1 MDFDF
6 FNIDS
11 SEFDIE
17 TYIRML
23 IAIAK
28 ADKDNGPAEFSYVR
42 KKALALGV
50 DYDLFLE
57 TTDKDYQLAKKRV
70 SRLTAFMIL
79 TDAIVLASMDRNFSL
94 PERQRVYNY
103 AQNLDIPRK
112 DVDELETIVQ
122 GFRRLNRQWQSLV
135 KAA

>member
-1 MDFDF
+1 MDVDY
-6 FNIDS
+6 FNADT
-11 SEFDIE
+11 SELDIE
-17 TYIRML
+17 TYVRML

-28 ADKDNGPAEFSYVR
+28 ADKDNGPAEFNYVR

-50 DYDLFLE
+50 DYDLFLQ

-70 SRLTAFMIL
+70 SRLTALMIL

-94 PERQRVYNY
+94 PERQRVYAY

>member
-28 ADKDNGPAEFSYVR
+28 ADKDNGPAEFNYVR

-57 TTDKDYQLAKKRV
+57 TTDKDYQLTKKRV

-94 PERQRVYNY
+94 PERQRVYAY

>member
-94 PERQRVYNY
+94 PERQRVYTY
-103 AQNLDIPRK
+103 AQDLDIPRK
-112 DVDELETIVQ
+112 DVDELESIVQ

>member
-28 ADKDNGPAEFSYVR
+28 ADKDNGPAEFNYVR
-42 KKALALGV
+42 KKALAIGV

-57 TTDKDYQLAKKRV
+57 TTDKDYQLTKKRV

>member
-17 TYIRML
+17 TYLRML

-28 ADKDNGPAEFSYVR
+28 ADKDNGPAEFNYIR
-42 KKALALGV
+42 RKALALGV
-50 DYDLFLE
+50 DYDFFLE
-57 TTDKDYQLAKKRV
+57 TTDKDFQLAKKRV
-70 SRLTAFMIL
+70 SRLTALMIL

-94 PERQRVYNY
+94 PERQRVYAY